1 MSYNESL
8 DKNSNYP
15 LMSQSEWDN
24 APWNQNDPEE
34 KEFKVTVSQTLSKNT
49 AVTTSDY
56 IPGGYFPETE
66 WDIDGYHTITCHEPD
81 DTSDTDWK
89 EAYKGEHLTPLQLI
103 GEFKDF
109 LTKYLPD
116 PIIDIKGFQRHKY
129 LIDECEGWTEDETE
143 VIEE

>member
-66 WDIDGYHTITCHEPD
+66 WDIDGYHTITYHEPD

-89 EAYKGEHLTPLQLI
+89 EAYKSERLTPLQLI

-116 PIIDIKGFQRHKY
+116 PIIDIKGFQRYKY

>member
-8 DKNSNYP
+8 NNNSNYP

-24 APWNQNDPEE
+24 APWNQSDPEE
-34 KEFKVTVSQTLSKNT
+34 KEFEVTVSQTLSKST
-49 AVTTSDY
+49 TVTTSDY

-89 EAYKGEHLTPLQLI
+89 KAYNNEHYTPLGLI
-103 GEFKDF
+103 KEFKEM
-109 LTKYLPD
+109 LEKNT
-116 PIIDIKGFQRHKY
+116 PIPETRRKH
-129 LIDECEGWTEDETE
+129 LIDECMNWIEDDLEVCEG
-143 VIEE
+143 

>member
-8 DKNSNYP
+8 NNNSNYP

-34 KEFKVTVSQTLSKNT
+34 KEFEVTVSQTLSKST
-49 AVTTSDY
+49 TVTTSDY

-66 WDIDGYHTITCHEPD
+66 WDIDGYHTITCLEPD

-89 EAYKGEHLTPLQLI
+89 KAYNNEHYTPLGLI
-103 GEFKDF
+103 QEFKEM
-109 LTKYLPD
+109 LEKNT
-116 PIIDIKGFQRHKY
+116 PIPETRRKH
-129 LIDECEGWTEDETE
+129 LIDECMNWIEDDLEVCEG
-143 VIEE
+143 

>member
-8 DKNSNYP
+8 NNNSNYP
-15 LMSQSEWDN
+15 LMSQFEWDS

-34 KEFKVTVSQTLSKNT
+34 KEFEVTVSQTLSKST
-49 AVTTSDY
+49 TVTTSDY

-89 EAYKGEHLTPLQLI
+89 KAYNNEHYTPLGLI
-103 GEFKDF
+103 QEFKEM
-109 LTKYLPD
+109 LEKNT
-116 PIIDIKGFQRHKY
+116 PIPETRRKH
-129 LIDECEGWTEDETE
+129 LIDECMNWIEDDLEVCEG
-143 VIEE
+143 

>member
-8 DKNSNYP
+8 NNNSNYP

-24 APWNQNDPEE
+24 APWNQSDPEE
-34 KEFKVTVSQTLSKNT
+34 QEIEVTVSQTLSKST
-49 AVTTSDY
+49 TVTTSDY

-89 EAYKGEHLTPLQLI
+89 KAYNNEHYTPLGLI
-103 GEFKDF
+103 QEVKEM
-109 LTKYLPD
+109 LEKNT
-116 PIIDIKGFQRHKY
+116 PIPETRRKH
-129 LIDECEGWTEDETE
+129 LIDECMNWIEDDLEVCEG
-143 VIEE
+143 

>member
-8 DKNSNYP
+8 NNNSNYP
-15 LMSQSEWDN
+15 PMSQSEWDN
-24 APWNQNDPEE
+24 APWNQSDPEE

-49 AVTTSDY
+49 TVTTSNY

-89 EAYKGEHLTPLQLI
+89 EAYNSKHLTPLQLI
-103 GEFKDF
+103 SEFKDF
-109 LTKYLPD
+109 LTKHLPD
-116 PIIDIKGFQRHKY
+116 PIIDVKGFQRFKY
-129 LIDECEGWTEDETE
+129 LIDECEGWIEDETE